1 MQHKEILKK
10 IGNNLRAERN
20 RLNLSQEEL
29 AEMAD
34 LQRQHISKIENGQ
47 INMRVSTLV
56 PLLKA
61 LNIKFEQ
68 LFDVNTK

>member
-1 MQHKEILKK
+1 MQDREILKK

>member
-1 MQHKEILKK
+1 MKNKEINIQ

-20 RLNLSQEEL
+20 RRNLSQEEL
-29 AEMAD
+29 AEMSD

-47 INMRVSTLV
+47 IDVRVSTLI
-56 PLLKA
+56 PILKA

-68 LFDVNTK
+68 LFDVSKL